1 MEEKIPRKWGYLLVL
16 LLLLAAAILAW
27 RSMREPGTV
36 PSVPAPPE
44 ERAGEYGQR
53 DRQIQQMERQITEL
67 RKEIEERS
75 AQVRDLKSQLE
86 ETSKALTSAQP
97 KLEQA
102 RRERGPAA
110 VSPPQPSARELP
122 RPRERPGS
130 GEVPVAKEDF
140 PPKEPEPA
148 GIWERPAEPG
158 TYETIRVTFVFEEPS
173 GSSRKVAT
181 IKEGIKVTVVGSRGE
196 WIEVRSKYGNPPG
209 FVRREDAMFVKGK
222 D

>member
-75 AQVRDLKSQLE
+75 AQVRDLKS
-86 ETSKALTSAQP
+86 
-97 KLEQA
+97 
-102 RRERGPAA
+102 
-110 VSPPQPSARELP
+110 
-122 RPRERPGS
+122 
-130 GEVPVAKEDF
+130 
-140 PPKEPEPA
+140 
-148 GIWERPAEPG
+148 
-158 TYETIRVTFVFEEPS
+158 
-173 GSSRKVAT
+173 
-181 IKEGIKVTVVGSRGE
+181 
-196 WIEVRSKYGNPPG
+196 
-209 FVRREDAMFVKGK
+209 
-222 D
+222 

>member
-1 MEEKIPRKWGYLLVL
+1 MEEKIPRKWSYLLVL
-16 LLLLAAAILAW
+16 LLLLAGAILVW
-27 RSMREPGTV
+27 RSMRESGTV
-36 PSVPAPPE
+36 PSVPAPPG
-44 ERAGEYGQR
+44 ERAGEYGQS

-75 AQVRDLKSQLE
+75 AQVGDLKSQLE
-86 ETSKALTSAQP
+86 EMSRALTSTQP

-110 VSPPQPSARELP
+110 VSPPQPSAGVSG
-122 RPRERPGS
+122 PRERAGS
-130 GEVPVAKEDF
+130 GEVPVAKENF

-158 TYETIRVTFVFEEPS
+158 TYETIRVTSVFEEPS

-181 IKEGIKVTVVGSRGE
+181 IKERTEVTVVGSRGE
-196 WIEVRSKYGNPPG
+196 WLEVRSKYGNPPG